1 MKIKAILLAGLAI
14 SFIVAVGA
22 QVSQTN
28 DAQASCTVLEAENA
42 ELITEEGSETLV
54 QDMTVSIDQEVTV
67 AEEGVLVLVCESGFM
82 EVPSG
87 EEGVVEEVMVRNE
100 ELQTDLPQTEVP
112 IEEALNDTEQIEE
125 NLNQVNEV
133 IDEAL
138 PDRIAGIILG
148 DDVNFQI
155 DNTTIGIETNSTGVI
170 DVQEGGFE
178 NPDLHIEMDGQTIQ
192 TIMESD
198 NPSEEF
204 TQAYSGDGID
214 VEAYSFRN
222 RVAFGVVNTGTRV
235 YGFVTSFF

>member
-1 MKIKAILLAGLAI
+1 MEIKAILLAGLAI
-14 SFIVAVGA
+14 SFIVAAGA
-22 QVSQTN
+22 QASQTN
-28 DAQASCTVLEAENA
+28 DAQTSCTVLEAENA
-42 ELITEEGSETLV
+42 ELLFEEGSEALV
-54 QDMTVSIDQEVTV
+54 QDMDVSIDQEVAV
-67 AEEGVLVLVCESGFM
+67 AEDGVLVLVCESGFM
-82 EVPSG
+82 EVPAG

-100 ELQTDLPQTEVP
+100 ELQTDLPETEVP

-155 DNTTIGIETNSTGVI
+155 DNTTIGIETNSTGVT

-204 TQAYSGDGID
+204 TQAYSGEGID